1 MAEIRAFRGVRYNPE
16 RHGNLGSVIAPPYD
30 VVSPEMQERLQDAHR
45 HNVIRLELPQAEEG
59 RDPYQNAAHLYQEWL
74 TSAVLLREATP
85 ALYPY
90 AQTYRLPSGEER
102 TRAGVLALL
111 RLHEYE
117 EGVVLPHEQTLPKA
131 KEDRFRLLSTAHAQF
146 SPIFGVYD
154 PGDTDV
160 RAWLDEMTAGEP
172 AIDLLDTVQAS
183 PHAAATT
190 SLLDSGSPDDLVTA
204 QGVRHRLWVAEEG
217 VGTQRLK
224 DLLATLQVFIV
235 DGHHRYETALRLRRE
250 QGRGAPWA
258 DYVMIYL
265 VALNDTGLVVLPT
278 HRIISGLAGKD
289 WSRVRRLLAEEF
301 DFDTHPIPLT
311 SGPVKIAEAVEA
323 ALAPGKLAMLAP
335 PFERLEVL
343 TLRDPT
349 AVDRAVGAGR
359 AEEWRRLDVVALH
372 HLALPK
378 ALGIE
383 DTHGETSGVTYTRDA
398 VEAVEAVLDQ
408 PDRAAFFVPAP
419 RVEDVREVALAGEKM
434 PEKSTYFW
442 PKAITGLVIFDSH
455 ALGTAG

>member
-16 RHGNLGSVIAPPYD
+16 RHGEMGSVIAPPYD
-30 VVSPEMQERLQDAHR
+30 VVSPELRERLQDSHP
-45 HNVIRLELPQAEEG
+45 HNVIRLELPQADVG
-59 RDPYQNAAHLYQEWL
+59 RDAYENAAHLYREWL
-74 TSAVLLREATP
+74 TSGVVVREATP

-90 AQTYRLPSGEER
+90 TQTYQLPSGEER

-131 KEDRFRLLSTAHAQF
+131 KEDRFRLLSSAHAQF

-154 PGDTDV
+154 PGSTDV
-160 RAWLDEMTAGEP
+160 RGWLNEMMAGEP
-172 AIDLLDTVQAS
+172 VIDLVDTVQPG
-183 PHAAATT
+183 PHVTAATAVGV
-190 SLLDSGSPDDLVTA
+190 SSSPDELVTE
-204 QGVRHRLWVAEEG
+204 GVHHRLWAAPEG
-217 VGTQRLK
+217 PATQRLA

-235 DGHHRYETALRLRRE
+235 DGHHRYETALRFRRE
-250 QGRGAPWA
+250 RGGGAGWA
-258 DYVMIYL
+258 EYVMIYL

-278 HRIISGLAGKD
+278 HRIVTGLAGKD

-311 SGPVKIAEAVEA
+311 SGPVKIAEAVEE

-378 ALGIE
+378 ALGIDE
-383 DTHGETSGVTYTRDA
+383 TRGEGSGVTYTRDG

-442 PKAITGLVIFDSH
+442 PKAITGLVIYDSH
-455 ALGTAG
+455 GLGTAG

>member
-1 MAEIRAFRGVRYNPE
+1 MAEIRVFRGVRFNRE
-16 RHGNLGSVIAPPYD
+16 RHGNMGSVIAPPYD
-30 VVSPEMQERLQDAHR
+30 VVSPELRERLEGSHPN
-45 HNVIRLELPQAEEG
+45 NVIRLELPRAEEG
-59 RDPYQNAAHLYQEWL
+59 RDAYQSAAHQYQQWL
-74 TSAVLLREATP
+74 TAAALVREATP

-90 AQTYRLPSGEER
+90 SQTYRLPSGEER

-117 EGVVLPHEQTLPKA
+117 ENVVLPHEQTLPKA
-131 KEDRFRLLSTAHAQF
+131 KEDRFRLLSAAHAQF

-154 PGDTDV
+154 PGDTHV
-160 RAWLDEMTAGEP
+160 RAWLDEMMSGEP
-172 AIDLLDTVQAS
+172 AVDLIDTVQS
-183 PHAAATT
+183 GPHVTAAT
-190 SLLDSGSPDDLVTA
+190 SFVDSSSPDALVPA
-204 QGVRHRLWVAEEG
+204 EGVRHRLWTVPEG
-217 VGTQRLK
+217 ASTQRLV

-235 DGHHRYETALRLRRE
+235 DGHHRYETALRFRRE
-250 QGRGAPWA
+250 QGGGAPWA

-301 DFDTHPIPLT
+301 DFDTHPIPLNA
-311 SGPVKIAEAVEA
+311 GPVKIAEAAES
-323 ALAPGKLAMLAP
+323 ALGPGKLAMLAP

-359 AEEWRRLDVVALH
+359 PEEWRRLDVVALH

-378 ALGIE
+378 AFGIE
-383 DTHGETSGVTYTRDA
+383 DTHGETSGVAYTRDA
-398 VEAVEAVLDQ
+398 VEAVEAVMGQ

-419 RVEDVREVALAGEKM
+419 RVEDVREVALAREKM

-442 PKAITGLVIFDSH
+442 PKAITGLVIYDSH
-455 ALGTAG
+455 ALG